1 MLSVMKRAPDG
12 KFWFLLAHGAGA
24 SSHSEW
30 IQLHKSL
37 LENFGPVRTF
47 DYQYMSQGKRR
58 PDPLPLLL
66 NCHREELAQGRA
78 RYGDRVVL
86 AGKSMGGR
94 VGCHLA
100 TTEEVRG
107 VICFG
112 YPLMPIGKG
121 PLRDQALIEVPVPL
135 CLLQGTRDKL
145 CPLDLLDE
153 VLARRSKPTTLHVVP
168 TGDHSLQPM
177 KTYLKAQDLTADDL
191 RRDAFQTIEGFLTS
205 LDAGSRDP
213 APPASRAS
221 SL

>member
-1 MLSVMKRAPDG
+1 MLSAMKRALDS
-12 KFWFLLAHGAGA
+12 KIWFLLAHGAGA
-24 SSHSEW
+24 SSRSDW
-30 IQLHKSL
+30 IQLYASL
-37 LENFGPVRTF
+37 LENFGPVHTF

-78 RYGDRVVL
+78 QYGDRVVL

-100 TTEEVRG
+100 TTENVRG

-112 YPLMPIGKG
+112 YPLKPVGNG
-121 PLRDQALIEVPVPL
+121 PLRDQALIDVPVPL

-145 CPLDLLDE
+145 CPLDLLDG
-153 VLARRSKPTTLHVVP
+153 VLARRKSPTTLHVVP

-177 KTYLKAQDLTADDL
+177 KTYLKTEGLTVEDL
-191 RRDAFQTIEGFLTS
+191 RRDTFRTIEGFLNS
-205 LDAGSRDP
+205 LDKEQLH
-213 APPASRAS
+213 PASA
-221 SL
+221 